1 VNAAGDGCDPACSNG
16 AVNAAGDGCEDADAT
31 FSAPGTFADAG
42 TFTPE
47 KTGGSSGS
55 GPGAI
60 IGGVIG
66 GLACCLLLIGAL
78 VFVKRRQGAGGGRKK
93 MGENSDLPPGWSSFI
108 DESSGY
114 PCYVNDATGDT
125 QWEKPAPS
133 VEMTV
138 SNPMKRAGH
147 ARNETQLPSGW
158 AKDGE
163 GNDKYYY
170 NEDTGE
176 TTWDAP
182 PGSVGGSA
190 GGGLE
195 AGSSPAH
202 ARTGTILPDGWG
214 KDESGPDKYYFN
226 EDTGET
232 SWEAPEGSSGGSS
245 GN

>member
-1 VNAAGDGCDPACSNG
+1 VNAAGN
-16 AVNAAGDGCEDADAT
+16 GCEDADAT
-31 FSAPGTFADAG
+31 LAAPGTFADAG

-93 MGENSDLPPGWSSFI
+93 MGENCDLPPGWSSFI

-182 PGSVGGSA
+182 PGSVGGGSA
-190 GGGLE
+190 GIGEVAVDGVAAAATKEEL
-195 AGSSPAH
+195 PA
-202 ARTGTILPDGWG
+202 GWG
-214 KDESGPDKYYFN
+214 
-226 EDTGET
+226 EDFDAEGNMYWYNAASGET
-232 SWEAPEGSSGGSS
+232 SWERPV
-245 GN
+245 